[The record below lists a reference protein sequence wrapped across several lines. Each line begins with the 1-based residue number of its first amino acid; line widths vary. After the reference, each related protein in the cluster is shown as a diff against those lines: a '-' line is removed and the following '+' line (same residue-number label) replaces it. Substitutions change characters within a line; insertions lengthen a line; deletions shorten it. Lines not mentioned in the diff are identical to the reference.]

1 MKNIKFVVLI
11 VHTFSDNE
19 SEKTYYPIY
28 YILSS
33 KAISISKLET
43 RDFIFL
49 NLSLVVEPFPFKNDL
64 FTNEIVTK
72 R

>member
-1 MKNIKFVVLI
+1 MKNIKFVALI
-11 VHTFSDNE
+11 IYTFSDNE
-19 SEKTYYPIY
+19 SENIYYPIR

-49 NLSLVVEPFPFKNDL
+49 NLSLVEEPFPFKNDL
-64 FTNEIVTK
+64 FKHEIVT
-72 R
+72 